1 MRLCP
6 LGRHRVDMH
15 REGPTILLTNDDG
28 IDSPG
33 IEALR
38 DALIEVGDVTVVAP
52 ATDQSA
58 VGRAM
63 SFQMSVDDHPWGYA
77 IDGTPSDCVV
87 TGLGSLLSDA
97 DVVVSGCNKGANL
110 GMYTLGRSG
119 TVSAAVEAA
128 YFDVPAIA
136 SSLYVQAGEANFED
150 VGNDVEAYS
159 TAAAATAHVVNA
171 GLSNGVFETADYLNL
186 NAPQPADASGEMV
199 VTSPSEAYDMTAHRD
214 GHTVHLTD
222 RMWQRMSKGD
232 VPEEPGV
239 TDRRAVVDGA
249 ISISPLT
256 APHTTERTEAL
267 EDLAAGYAR

>member
-1 MRLCP
+1 
-6 LGRHRVDMH
+6 MH
-15 REGPTILLTNDDG
+15 REGPKILLTNDDG

-38 DALIEVGDVTVVAP
+38 DALIDVGDVTVVAP
-52 ATDQSA
+52 ASDQSA

-63 SFQMSVDDHPWGYA
+63 SFQTSVDDHPWGYA

-87 TGLGSLLSDA
+87 AGLGALVPDA

-136 SSLYVQAGEANFED
+136 SSLYVQAGEENFED
-150 VGNDVEAYS
+150 VGNEVHSYR
-159 TAAAATAHVVNA
+159 AAASATAHVVDA
-171 GLSNGVFETADYLNL
+171 GLSDGVFETADYLNL
-186 NAPQPADASGEMV
+186 NAPQTADATGEML
-199 VTSPSEAYDMTAHRD
+199 VTTPSEAYDMTAHRD

-222 RMWQRMSKGD
+222 RMWQQMSQGE
-232 VPEEPGV
+232 VPEEDGL

-256 APHTTERTEAL
+256 APHTTERTAAL
-267 EDLAAGYAR
+267 EELATDFSG